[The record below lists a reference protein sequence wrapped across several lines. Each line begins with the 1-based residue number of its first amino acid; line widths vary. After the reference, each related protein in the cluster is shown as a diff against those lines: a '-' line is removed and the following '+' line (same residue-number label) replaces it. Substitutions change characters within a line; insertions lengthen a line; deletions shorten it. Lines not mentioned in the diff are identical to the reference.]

1 MDDKRLLHVSGS
13 KDEGP
18 QSGGP
23 RTSASSGG
31 LQAPP
36 LQDRSYSVDY
46 AADGDPDSG
55 GGDSPGPGTG
65 LQRQQAPRPST
76 TGKDGWGTAL
86 AAAGMATT
94 MAQAA
99 AASKRR
105 TNPRNQ
111 RNQNLNPRP
120 PRALFC
126 LTLKNPIRKLCISVV
141 EWKYPFYVL

>member
-1 MDDKRLLHVSGS
+1 MYSSVPGS
-13 KDEGP
+13 NDEGP
-18 QSGGP
+18 YNYRGGGP
-23 RTSASSGG
+23 STNSPPAAAPAPDLDRTYSTDYQSDGATAPGQGPQQAQQPGSGDP
-31 LQAPP
+31 QQP
-36 LQDRSYSVDY
+36 QE
-46 AADGDPDSG
+46 GDPD
-55 GGDSPGPGTG
+55 
-65 LQRQQAPRPST
+65 QV
-76 TGKDGWGTAL
+76 GKDGWGSAL

-126 LTLKNPIRKLCISVV
+126 MTLKNPIRKLCISVV
-141 EWKYPFYVL
+141 EWKYPFLL